1 VSDHIQIDAFTH
13 PKSGRSSK
21 CFRVNYRSMDHTVT
35 NEEAN
40 ALHEQVISRLKGDFG
55 VEIR

>member
-1 VSDHIQIDAFTH
+1 
-13 PKSGRSSK
+13 
-21 CFRVNYRSMDHTVT
+21 MDRNIT

-40 ALHEQVISRLKGDFG
+40 ALNDHVISRLKDNFG